1 MGKKI
6 RKVKR
11 KMKKKVRK
19 AAKKAK
25 RKEKKAM
32 RKAKRRGAR
41 AVRKA
46 KKSPKKK
53 AVVKSAAIATV
64 VTLCKKLTP
73 PTKGT
78 KDGASMC
85 GTVKKEG
92 HCKYTNYAR
101 YCAKTCGIC
110 KT

>member
-1 MGKKI
+1 MGDKKKI

-46 KKSPKKK
+46 KKS